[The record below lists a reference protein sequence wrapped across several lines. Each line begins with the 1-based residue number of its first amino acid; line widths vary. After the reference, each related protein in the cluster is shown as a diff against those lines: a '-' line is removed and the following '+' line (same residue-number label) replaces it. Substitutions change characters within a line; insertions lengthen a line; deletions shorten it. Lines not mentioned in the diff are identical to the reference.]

1 MAVSSGAL
9 GFVFPTS
16 GGLGDERANRSAVG
30 LGCFDHGV
38 GAMASAT
45 RTDPSYRSGATVLEY
60 GLCRDA
66 EKAGHGA
73 EHEPAANCYDNGE
86 INRVYHCDKCVIT
99 RPGPSGY
106 TGAMATAHFVAVTAA
121 LLAGWMPVRAKGCF
135 NWSDPMRVG
144 DSAAFND
151 LNGARRLNV
160 WNGWNKCFSVRPS
173 AGLGGESRII
183 RAK

>member
-1 MAVSSGAL
+1 MYLAVFL
-9 GFVFPTS
+9 DFVFPTS

-121 LLAGWMPVRAKGCF
+121 LLAGWMAVRAKGCF
-135 NWSDPMRVG
+135 NWSDPNARWRLG
-144 DSAAFND
+144 GFQRFERSAAIELLERLEQMFQRQA
-151 LNGARRLNV
+151 LCRAR
-160 WNGWNKCFSVRPS
+160 
-173 AGLGGESRII
+173 
-183 RAK
+183 

>member
-66 EKAGHGA
+66 ENARHGA
-73 EHEPAANCYDNGE
+73 EHEPAGKLL
-86 INRVYHCDKCVIT
+86 RQCDG
-99 RPGPSGY
+99 RE
-106 TGAMATAHFVAVTAA
+106 
-121 LLAGWMPVRAKGCF
+121 LLQLSEERTCQ
-135 NWSDPMRVG
+135 S
-144 DSAAFND
+144 
-151 LNGARRLNV
+151 LL
-160 WNGWNKCFSVRPS
+160 
-173 AGLGGESRII
+173 I
-183 RAK
+183 